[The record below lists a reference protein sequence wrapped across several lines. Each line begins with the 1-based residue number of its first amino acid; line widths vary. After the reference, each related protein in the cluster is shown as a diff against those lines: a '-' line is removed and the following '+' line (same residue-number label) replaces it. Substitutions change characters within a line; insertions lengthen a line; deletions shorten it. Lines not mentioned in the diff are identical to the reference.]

1 MELLPRRRAL
11 KKDLE
16 ELMGSERQIESSDAE
31 RQRRNIGQENVQFI
45 FNSNITSEESESD
58 SSESGKVTESDR
70 YSSES
75 QIDLNDIR
83 VIKSVT

>member
-58 SSESGKVTESDR
+58 TSESGKVTESDR

>member
-11 KKDLE
+11 KRDLE
-16 ELMGSERQIESSDAE
+16 EFMANERKIDSSDSQ

-45 FNSNITSEESESD
+45 FNSKITSEVSESD

-70 YSSES
+70 FSSES

-83 VIKSVT
+83 VIKSVP

>member
-16 ELMGSERQIESSDAE
+16 ELMGSERQIDSFDAE
-31 RQRRNIGQENVQFI
+31 RPRRNIGQENVQFI